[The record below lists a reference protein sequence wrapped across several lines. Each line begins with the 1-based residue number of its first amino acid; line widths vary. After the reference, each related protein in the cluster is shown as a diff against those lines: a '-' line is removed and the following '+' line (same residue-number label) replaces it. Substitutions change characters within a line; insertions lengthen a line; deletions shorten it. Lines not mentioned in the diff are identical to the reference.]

1 MPFGIQPIHIVIV
14 VIVALI
20 IFGPRRLPEVGR
32 WVGRSISE
40 IRKGTQEMTA
50 TLREEMNKPL
60 DDEPRTIAGPTPPQS
75 ADGQHTIAKPTP
87 AQSVPVDRKF
97 CTKCGSP
104 NPADALFCNKC
115 GNPFQPQA

>member
-32 WVGRSISE
+32 WVGRSITE

-50 TLREEMNKPL
+50 TLREEMNKPV
-60 DDEPRTIAGPTPPQS
+60 EEE
-75 ADGQHTIAKPTP
+75 QHTIAKPAP
-87 AQSVPVDRKF
+87 VQSVPVDRKF
-97 CTKCGSP
+97 CTKCGAP
-104 NPADALFCNKC
+104 NPSDAVFCNKC
-115 GNPFQPQA
+115 GNPFQTQA

>member
-14 VIVALI
+14 VIAALI

-32 WVGRSISE
+32 WVGRSLSE

-50 TLREEMNKPL
+50 TLREEMNKAS
-60 DDEPRTIAGPTPPQS
+60 EEEQ
-75 ADGQHTIAKPTP
+75 QHTIAKPNP
-87 AQSVPVDRKF
+87 AQSISTDRKF
-97 CTKCGSP
+97 CTKCGTP
-104 NPADALFCNKC
+104 NPADAAFCMKC

>member
-14 VIVALI
+14 VIAALI

-32 WVGRSISE
+32 WVGRSITE

-50 TLREEMNKPL
+50 TMREEMNRPS
-60 DDEPRTIAGPTPPQS
+60 DEQEHTIRPNPPQS
-75 ADGQHTIAKPTP
+75 QAEPAPAGQKY
-87 AQSVPVDRKF
+87 
-97 CTKCGSP
+97 CTKCGAP
-104 NPADALFCNKC
+104 NQSDAAFCLRC

>member
-14 VIVALI
+14 VIAALI

-32 WVGRSISE
+32 WVGRSLSE

-50 TLREEMNKPL
+50 TLREEMNKAS
-60 DDEPRTIAGPTPPQS
+60 EEE
-75 ADGQHTIAKPTP
+75 QHTIAKPNP
-87 AQSVPVDRKF
+87 AQSIPADRKF
-97 CTKCGSP
+97 CTKCGTP
-104 NPADALFCNKC
+104 NPPDAAFCMKC